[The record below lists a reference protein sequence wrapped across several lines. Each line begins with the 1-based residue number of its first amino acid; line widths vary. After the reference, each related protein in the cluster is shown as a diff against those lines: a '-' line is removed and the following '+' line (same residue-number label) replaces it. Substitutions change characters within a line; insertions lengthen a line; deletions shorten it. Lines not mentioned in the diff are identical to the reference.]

1 MEFFLV
7 TTDHLESQIWFKD
20 DQDFIVAMNAV
31 PLIGYSTGVFV
42 VVFVLMSSHVHFLL
56 YSTYEQALEFI
67 NDYKG
72 HYSHYLSHKYGV
84 KETLRRNSVQIK
96 KLDVTG
102 EALKRAIAYVQMNP
116 VAAGICLNP
125 FDYPWGT
132 GNCFFK
138 VSSLRGTPVESLS
151 ARSRYALFH
160 SRKDVPGGLL
170 LGDDGF
176 ILPESY
182 VAIKMVEDLFRTP
195 KSMQHFLNTSSKAR
209 LRIELGASEIP
220 SFKDQVILP
229 MMQELC
235 WKLFGKGSVREL
247 SPEQLT
253 ELFRQMRYR
262 FSSNI
267 NQMARLTGLSYEEV
281 ARLLD

>member
-1 MEFFLV
+1 M

-20 DQDFIVAMNAV
+20 DQDFIVGMNAV

-56 YSTYEQALEFI
+56 FSTYQQALEFI

-102 EALKRAIAYVQMNP
+102 DALKRAIAYVQMNP

-125 FDYPWGT
+125 YDYPWGT

-138 VSSLRGTPVESLS
+138 ASSLKGTPVESLS
-151 ARSRYALFH
+151 ARSRHALFH
-160 SRKDVPGGLL
+160 SRKDLPGGLL

-182 VAIKMVEDLFRTP
+182 VTIKMVEDLFRTP
-195 KSMQHFLNTSSKAR
+195 KGMQHFLNSSSKAR
-209 LRIELGASEIP
+209 LRIESGASEIP

-235 WKLFGKGSVREL
+235 WKLFGKGSVGEL
-247 SPEQLT
+247 SPEQLA

-267 NQMARLTGLSYEEV
+267 NQMARLTGLSYEQI